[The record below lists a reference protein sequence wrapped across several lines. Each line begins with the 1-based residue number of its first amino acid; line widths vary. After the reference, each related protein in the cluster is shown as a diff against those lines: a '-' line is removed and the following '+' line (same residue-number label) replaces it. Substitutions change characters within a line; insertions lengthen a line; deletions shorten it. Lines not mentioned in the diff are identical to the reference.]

1 MEFTLEIFLVA
12 FILLVAL
19 AFYYEHPKAEIPREV
34 DQHIKLYILHY
45 VVNFAFGLGRILEK
59 LGICKEVYLIRT
71 FLYGIPPWKDNANLF
86 IEDLKFAKVSV
97 RVYHP
102 KVPSAGRR
110 RGVLYL
116 HGGVG
121 QIGSIGMYERVC
133 RFIARRSNSVVVC
146 VGYRLAPEHPYP
158 TQFLDCLTATVHFM
172 TTAEDYGVDPTRI
185 IICGDSS
192 GGTLAAAVCQTL
204 VSRTDLPKAR
214 AQILL
219 YPFLQ
224 AVDFN
229 LPSYQQ
235 NGSVPLL
242 LKKRTITLGMQYLN
256 QDLSLMKGILEGSH
270 VPEDLKLKFS
280 KWLSPD
286 NIPMEFKIRGYKPS
300 ASATYSEELY
310 TLAKPVFETTFSPLL
325 AEDAIVRQLPETFI
339 LTCEY
344 DVVRDDGLLY
354 KKRLEDNGIPVTWYH
369 LEDGFHGALFL
380 IDYGYI
386 SFPCGKRAMNNVVNF
401 IKDL

>member
-34 DQHIKLYILHY
+34 DQHRKLYILHY
-45 VVNFAFGLGRILEK
+45 IVNFIFGLGRIFEK
-59 LGICKEVYLIRT
+59 LGICKEVYFIRT
-71 FLYGIPPWKDNANLF
+71 LLHGIPPWNDANLF
-86 IEDLKFAKVSV
+86 IKDLKFAKVSV

-102 KVPSAGRR
+102 KVPSAGQR

-116 HGGVG
+116 HGGIG

-133 RFIARRSNSVVVC
+133 RFIARRSDSVVVC

-158 TQFLDCLTATVHFM
+158 TQFWDCLTATVHFM

-204 VSRTDLPKAR
+204 VGRTDLPKAR
-214 AQILL
+214 AQIIL

-242 LKKRTITLGMQYLN
+242 LKKRTLTLGMQYLN
-256 QDLSLMKGILEGSH
+256 KDVSLMKGILEGSH

-286 NIPMEFKIRGYKPS
+286 NIPMEFKIRGYKPP
-300 ASATYSEELY
+300 ASATYSKELH

-369 LEDGFHGALFL
+369 IEDGFHGVLFL
-380 IDYGYI
+380 IDCGYI
-386 SFPCGKRAMNNVVNF
+386 SFPCGKRAMLNVVNF
-401 IKDL
+401 IKGL

>member
-1 MEFTLEIFLVA
+1 M
-12 FILLVAL
+12 
-19 AFYYEHPKAEIPREV
+19 
-34 DQHIKLYILHY
+34 
-45 VVNFAFGLGRILEK
+45 GRIFEK

-71 FLYGIPPWKDNANLF
+71 FLYGISPWKNDVKLF
-86 IEDLKFAKVSV
+86 IKDLKFAKVKV

-102 KVPSAGRR
+102 KAPSAGQR

-121 QIGSIGMYERVC
+121 QIGSMYERVC
-133 RFIARRSNSVVVC
+133 RFIARGSDSVVVC

-158 TQFLDCLTATVHFM
+158 TQFWDCLTATVHFM
-172 TTAEDYGVDPTRI
+172 TTAQDYGVDPTRI

-204 VSRTDLPKAR
+204 VSRTDLPKPR
-214 AQILL
+214 AQIML

-242 LKKRTITLGMQYLN
+242 LRKRTLTLGMQYLN
-256 QDLSLMKGILEGSH
+256 KDLSLIKDVLEGSH

-300 ASATYSEELY
+300 ASASYSEELHA
-310 TLAKPVFETTFSPLL
+310 LAKPVFETTFSPLL

-354 KKRLEDNGIPVTWYH
+354 KKRLEDNGVPVTWYH
-369 LEDGFHGALFL
+369 AEDGFHGVLFL

-386 SFPCGKRAMNNVVNF
+386 SFPCGMRAMDNVVNY
-401 IKDL
+401 IKGL

>member
-1 MEFTLEIFLVA
+1 MEDRTEKLVGKADKWAVEIG
-12 FILLVAL
+12 I
-19 AFYYEHPKAEIPREV
+19 IGREGCGCTIR
-34 DQHIKLYILHY
+34 DKRKQ
-45 VVNFAFGLGRILEK
+45 GRILEK

-386 SFPCGKRAMNNVVNF
+386 SFPCGKRAMKNVVNF